1 MLLTTLVV
9 IAALVVLGL
18 ALAGAFALAVRR
30 PALLARMM
38 RVPVFRRVLAR
49 MATSNL
55 RRARTRAGAAGAR
68 MTDLE
73 LALVGQDG
81 REAEQARAMLARM
94 NPRQRAELSRRTL
107 GADGLAAM
115 METAATLDDDAV
127 AALGRAD
134 RRRAGGLGTGA
145 PASRTAQQRK
155 AIAKRRSARKAKR
168 R

>member
-1 MLLTTLVV
+1 
-9 IAALVVLGL
+9 
-18 ALAGAFALAVRR
+18 
-30 PALLARMM
+30 
-38 RVPVFRRVLAR
+38 
-49 MATSNL
+49 
-55 RRARTRAGAAGAR
+55 

>member
-49 MATSNL
+49 M
-55 RRARTRAGAAGAR
+55 AAGAR